1 MLLYSGNLQLIC
13 SASIRLPTSA
23 LEIKIH
29 TGFFLSLSFFLLSP
43 LSAISNILSLLLSR
57 KNEILTSAKTD
68 ATASWLQQ
76 TRK

>member
-13 SASIRLPTSA
+13 SASIRLSTSA

-29 TGFFLSLSFFLLSP
+29 TGFFLSLFLLSP

-76 TRK
+76 TWK